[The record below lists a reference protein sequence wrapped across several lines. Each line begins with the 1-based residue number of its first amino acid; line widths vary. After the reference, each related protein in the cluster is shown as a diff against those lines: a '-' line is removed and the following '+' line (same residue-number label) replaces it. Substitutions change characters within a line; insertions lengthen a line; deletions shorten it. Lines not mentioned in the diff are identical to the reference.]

1 MNEIEKKKMYKKVK
15 WNLLFAVGI
24 IYLFF
29 GMDNLLVS
37 YAALTMRADL
47 SITDSF
53 YGVIRSAG
61 FLAAL
66 LFQIPYNIMIKKI
79 GARKLLPTV
88 ALIWSV
94 TSLLL
99 FFARSP
105 VEVAISRFL
114 NGIGD
119 AGFFVGVMYWVT
131 LWLPSR
137 DRAAFTSVFIATGAI
152 AAILG
157 SPICGIIVARV
168 NWLGIA
174 GWRWLFLLPSTF
186 SLFIGLLGYLV
197 IRNRPEDAK
206 WLSEQEKAVI
216 HEDLEYEKD
225 LVVEKTTMAAVKQV
239 LTNRTLWKLGI
250 IYFFAQAGMLTASS
264 WMTMI
269 IQGFAPNLD
278 AAQIGYI
285 GAAPALLS
293 VIFSIWIG
301 AHSDKKRERKWHIII
316 PLFCSAAAF
325 VLFMLPI
332 GLWIKVVVLGI
343 LGSFGL
349 SSWYGPFWTL
359 PAALLPSKIVNV
371 GIAVICCMSSL
382 AGFLGNLLAGVVS
395 QRFGNTGLLLFMS
408 LAVIAATALSFTV
421 DYKTV
426 AKVDRG
432 KEEGA
437 SPLENVA

>member
-1 MNEIEKKKMYKKVK
+1 MNEIEKKKMYKRVK

-88 ALIWSV
+88 ALIWSI

-174 GWRWLFLLPSTF
+174 GWRWLFLLPSTM

-206 WLSEQEKAVI
+206 WLSEREKATI
-216 HEDLEYEKD
+216 HEDLEYEKE

-250 IYFFAQAGMLTASS
+250 IYFFAQAGILTASS

-293 VIFSIWIG
+293 VVFSVWIG
-301 AHSDKKRERKWHIII
+301 AHSDKKRERKWHIIL
-316 PLFCSAAAF
+316 PLICSAAAF

-332 GLWIKVVVLGI
+332 GLWVKVVVLGI

-349 SSWYGPFWTL
+349 SSWYGPYWTL

-395 QRFGNTGLLLFMS
+395 QRFGNAGLLVFMA
-408 LAVIAATALSFTV
+408 LAVAVATVLSFTI

-426 AKVDRG
+426 AKVDQG
-432 KEEGA
+432 KQEGA
-437 SPLENVA
+437 SPFENAV